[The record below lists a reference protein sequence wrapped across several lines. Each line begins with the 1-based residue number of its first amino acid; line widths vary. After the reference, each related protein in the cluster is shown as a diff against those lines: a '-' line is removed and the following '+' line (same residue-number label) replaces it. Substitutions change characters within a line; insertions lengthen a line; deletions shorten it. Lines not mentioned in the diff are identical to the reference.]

1 MKKKL
6 LYIDDDFLA
15 LDSIKKLMRDL
26 YEIDIAE
33 TSEKALELAK
43 KNRYDA
49 ILMDIGLGLG
59 TNGIELTNEIRNLD
73 NYYNNVPFIAL
84 TAFASRRDKNYFLT
98 HGLDYYISKPFFKE
112 DLVELLSRVFQG
124 ENDSLTSGF
133 AF

>member
-112 DLVELLSRVFQG
+112 DLVELLGRVFQG
-124 ENDSLTSGF
+124 DNDSLTSGF